1 MHGRVETTREPGG
14 SAMSRLVLTGLVV
27 ALVLSGCALHDEVT
41 ITPLVID
48 PSDIKR
54 APNYAEEQLAIGNYP
69 GAVALAAAI
78 DAKPNPT
85 MKELKA
91 LAEAELASGRFDD
104 ARRHFRA
111 ALRQSPFRTD
121 YAEIS
126 WGLSQVEYW
135 TKNFPGAISWANE
148 AIEHGLEVRAW
159 WIGLLEELGTT
170 RIHRI
175 EGAREVSVPI
185 THKKPGIPRLETRV
199 NETRVS
205 GIIDSGAAMTII
217 SDRLAA
223 EARLPFI
230 GEVTG
235 TFYGLL
241 NEPIEVRF
249 AMIDR
254 LRIGEMTIRDV
265 PVAVMSGEK
274 MKFLTLNK
282 APFHI
287 DMLLGANLL
296 REFRLQFDYSES
308 TLSLA
313 FVPEDER
320 RPDADQN
327 LFFVQGKPTV
337 HATIDGK
344 GWYLMVIDTGSEVT
358 YLNSAEI
365 NRAQVG
371 RSFAKVYRGAELQ
384 GLGGSTK
391 RGIKVEN
398 VGIGIHA
405 WEGVF
410 KNLPLYSS
418 PRSGTFGLVGENFL
432 QNFRVTID
440 FGRMKLTLERTS
452 YGS

>member
-1 MHGRVETTREPGG
+1 MYGIVEQVHAPANGARGRTV
-14 SAMSRLVLTGLVV
+14 LVGLLASV
-27 ALVLSGCALHDEVT
+27 LLSGCALHNEVT
-41 ITPLVID
+41 IMPLIVD
-48 PSDIKR
+48 PSDIQR
-54 APNYAEEQLAIGNYP
+54 APNYVEDHVAIGDFP
-69 GAVALAAAI
+69 RAIALAEQVE
-78 DAKPNPT
+78 AKKKPT
-85 MKELKA
+85 MKEFKA
-91 LAEAELASGRFDD
+91 LAEAELAAGRFDD
-104 ARRHFRA
+104 ARRHFNE
-111 ALRQSPFRTD
+111 ALQLSPFRTD
-121 YAEIS
+121 YGEIA

-135 TKNFPGAISWANE
+135 TKNFSAAHSWALE
-148 AIEHGLEVRAW
+148 AAEHGLEIRQW
-159 WIGLLEELGTT
+159 WLGLLEALSDV
-170 RIHRI
+170 RIHEV
-175 EGAREVSVPI
+175 EGRLEVNVPI
-185 THKKPGIPRLETRV
+185 AHEKPGIPRVETRV
-199 NETRVS
+199 NDTRVS
-205 GIIDSGAAMTII
+205 GIIDSGAAMTIV

-230 GEVTG
+230 GELTG

-254 LRIGEMTIRDV
+254 LRVADMTIRSI

-282 APFHI
+282 TPFHI

-296 REFRLQFDYSES
+296 REFRLVFDYSQSRLTMEW
-308 TLSLA
+308 LA
-313 FVPEDER
+313 PEKR
-320 RPDADQN
+320 RPDPDQN
-327 LFFVQGKPTV
+327 LFFIQGKPTV
-337 HATIDGK
+337 HATVDGK
-344 GWYLMVIDTGSEVT
+344 GWYHLVVDTGSEVT

-405 WEGVF
+405 WEGIF

-418 PRSGTFGLVGENFL
+418 PNSGALGLVGENFL
-432 QNFRVTID
+432 KNFRVTMD
-440 FGRMKLTLERTS
+440 FGRMKMTLDRTR

>member
-1 MHGRVETTREPGG
+1 MTNARVEIARGRGAG
-14 SAMSRLVLTGLVV
+14 SRGSLFGILL

-41 ITPLVID
+41 ITPLVVD
-48 PSDIKR
+48 PSQIQR
-54 APNYAEEQLAIGNYP
+54 SPNFAEDLVAIGDYP
-69 GAVALAAAI
+69 KAIALASTI
-78 DAKPNPT
+78 DAKPKPT

-91 LAEAELASGRFDD
+91 LAEAELAAGRFDD
-104 ARRHFRA
+104 ARRHFKA
-111 ALRQSPFRTD
+111 ALKQTPYRTE
-121 YAEIS
+121 YGEIS

-135 TKNFPGAISWANE
+135 TKNYPAAISWAHE
-148 AIEHGLEVRAW
+148 AVEHGLEVRSW
-159 WIGLLEELGTT
+159 WIQLLEELGTT
-170 RIHRI
+170 PIHVV
-175 EGAREVSVPI
+175 EGATEVSLRIV
-185 THKKPGIPRLETRV
+185 HEKPDIPRIETRV
-199 NETRVS
+199 NDTRVT
-205 GIIDSGAAMTII
+205 GIIDSGAAMTIV

-223 EARLPFI
+223 EARLPFL
-230 GEVTG
+230 GEFTG

-249 AMIDR
+249 AMVDR
-254 LRIGEMTIRDV
+254 LRLGDMTIRSV

-282 APFHI
+282 TPFHI
-287 DMLLGANLL
+287 DFLIGANLL
-296 REFRLQFDYSES
+296 REFRLDFDFIES
-308 TLSLA
+308 RMSLA
-313 FVPEDER
+313 WVPVEDR
-320 RPDADQN
+320 VPDHDQN
-327 LFFVQGKPTV
+327 LFFIQGKPAV

-344 GWYLMVIDTGSEVT
+344 GWYFLIVDTGSEVT

-365 NRAQVG
+365 NRAQIG

-418 PRSGTFGLVGENFL
+418 PRSGAFGLVGENFL
-432 QNFRVTID
+432 RNFRVTLD
-440 FGRMKLTLERTS
+440 FGRMKMTLDRTR